1 MARVCFIES
10 CKIQSHR
17 FCATVASVIPA
28 RVSGVREESRI
39 LPWGRT
45 HNGSAAGVGVAKQR
59 IAVVGCGAVG
69 GVIAACLTR
78 AGNAV
83 TPIVGNPRIE
93 TALADEG
100 FRLYDLAGELSR
112 IPASCSPVQT
122 AQQAGSIFDLVI
134 IATPSTALETAIKEV
149 LPFLAP
155 DGRIITCQNGLPEE
169 RATAIAGS
177 RIVGCVV
184 GWGATMSEP
193 GVYKRTS
200 SGRLQ
205 IGKACADGPS
215 PDDLVPILE
224 AVSPVEVA
232 GDLPA
237 VRWSKLA
244 INCVT
249 SPFGAIGGAPLGT
262 LLMDAKV
269 RRLAL
274 EVFAEVA
281 AVARLEGIKM
291 RPVAGTLNITS
302 VALSDREKQAR
313 WFSASLLFKHL
324 LLLLVGFKF
333 RRMRS
338 SMLYALERGRPI
350 EIDFLNGE
358 ITKRGA
364 RLGFPTPVND
374 AIIET
379 VRQIEQRK
387 KSSSPLT
394 LSEVY
399 SRLHPSR

>member
-1 MARVCFIES
+1 M
-10 CKIQSHR
+10 
-17 FCATVASVIPA
+17 
-28 RVSGVREESRI
+28 
-39 LPWGRT
+39 
-45 HNGSAAGVGVAKQR
+45 
-59 IAVVGCGAVG
+59 AVVGCGAVG

-78 AGNAV
+78 AGNDV
-83 TPIVGNPRIE
+83 TAIVGNPRIE
-93 TALADEG
+93 TAIADEG
-100 FRLYDLAGELSR
+100 FRLHDLNGDLSR
-112 IPASCSPVQT
+112 IPPSHRPVRT
-122 AQQAGSIFDLVI
+122 AQEAGATFDLVI

-149 LPFLAP
+149 IPFLAP
-155 DGRIITCQNGLPEE
+155 DGRIVTCQNGLPED
-169 RATAIAGS
+169 RARAVAGD
-177 RIVGCVV
+177 RIIGCVV

-193 GVYKRTS
+193 GVYQRTS

-205 IGKACADGPS
+205 IGKAGAAGPS
-215 PDDLVPILE
+215 PDDLVPILA

-232 GDLPA
+232 ADLPA

-281 AVARLEGIKM
+281 AVAQLEGIKM
-291 RPVAGTLNITS
+291 QPVAGTLNITS
-302 VALSDREKQAR
+302 VALTDREKQAR
-313 WFSASLLFKHL
+313 LFSPSLLFKHL

-374 AIIET
+374 AIIQT

-387 KSSSPLT
+387 KSSSPQSLRD
-394 LSEVY
+394 VY
-399 SRLHPSR
+399 SQLHPARL